1 MAGAFLG
8 IGFVLNFFP
17 LNLLAFLGTLFFL
30 ISALFKY
37 FKVLKNIFYQKAEF
51 YLEKENYKKSRKYFL
66 LSAKHGYHRGIGRAA
81 YIDKIEKRYDSA
93 QKLYNIIME
102 VPALQIISH
111 IGLGS
116 LAYIRNDE
124 ANFLKHADY
133 VHTHYSAIYPRNL
146 YFEKAEIL
154 FAKGN
159 YTQAIIAYESALAM
173 NDTNVNTTLSQIGKC
188 AIKLQRYDYA
198 LEQYSILY
206 DNNPNEKYLELIVTL
221 SIELRQFD
229 QAKEWIHEAKD
240 KNWSKL
246 ENTLNER
253 LKTAMFKK

>member
-1 MAGAFLG
+1 
-8 IGFVLNFFP
+8 
-17 LNLLAFLGTLFFL
+17 
-30 ISALFKY
+30 
-37 FKVLKNIFYQKAEF
+37 
-51 YLEKENYKKSRKYFL
+51 
-66 LSAKHGYHRGIGRAA
+66 
-81 YIDKIEKRYDSA
+81 
-93 QKLYNIIME
+93 
-102 VPALQIISH
+102 
-111 IGLGS
+111 
-116 LAYIRNDE
+116 
-124 ANFLKHADY
+124 
-133 VHTHYSAIYPRNL
+133 
-146 YFEKAEIL
+146 
-154 FAKGN
+154 
-159 YTQAIIAYESALAM
+159 M